1 MSGIY
6 IHIPFCKSRC
16 AYCDFFSTTQLSR
29 REAYVDALCK
39 EAKRRLATLN
49 SQLSTLPSIS
59 TIYFG
64 GGTPS
69 LLSPDQIARI
79 LQTIDAQ
86 QAIEITLETNPGDLT
101 PDYLRAVRE
110 AGVNRL
116 SIGIQSFDNEVL
128 RLIGRRHTAAEAKAA
143 VKAAQAAGFDN
154 ISIDLIYGIP
164 SLALY
169 TPQNQSDGAAPDSI
183 GINFQPHLLDIPTL
197 NSPLSAWEAQIEQA
211 LQLGVQHISTY
222 CLSYEEGTRMTRML
236 EQGEITEVDEDT
248 ENAMY
253 DLLVSQLKE
262 AGFEHY
268 EVSNFALPG
277 YRSRHNSSYW
287 NRTPYIGLGAGA
299 HSYDGARTRSWNP
312 DNLEEY
318 IRAMERGEDA
328 ATYETLTDTDLYNE
342 RIMLGLRTKEGI
354 AIDEL
359 HNPALATPFIA
370 KGLLK
375 KTSDNRLIA
384 TLQGIHILN
393 RIIEDLME

>member
-39 EAKRRLATLN
+39 EAKRRLATLD
-49 SQLSTLPSIS
+49 SKRSTPNPIT

-79 LQTIDAQ
+79 QQTIAAP
-86 QAIEITLETNPGDLT
+86 QAIEVTLEANPGDLT
-101 PDYLRAVRE
+101 PNYLRAVRE

-116 SIGIQSFDNEVL
+116 SIGIQSFDDEVL

-143 VKAAQAAGFDN
+143 VKAAKAAGFDN

-164 SLALY
+164 SQY
-169 TPQNQSDGAAPDSI
+169 S
-183 GINFQPHLLDIPTL
+183 TL
-197 NSPLSAWEAQIEQA
+197 NSQLSAWEAQIEQA

-222 CLSYEEGTRMTRML
+222 CLSYEEGTRMTHML
-236 EQGEITEVDEDT
+236 EQGEINEVDEDT

-268 EVSNFALPG
+268 EVSNFALSG
-277 YRSRHNSSYW
+277 YRSKHNSSYW

-318 IRAMERGEDA
+318 IRAQEMEETPHSESA
-328 ATYETLTDTDLYNE
+328 STMATYETLTDTDLYNE
-342 RIMLGLRTKEGI
+342 RIMLRLRTAEGI
-354 AIDEL
+354 AINEL
-359 HNPALATPFIA
+359 HNPTLATPYIER
-370 KGLLK
+370 GLLK
-375 KTSDNRLIA
+375 QTPDKRLVA

-393 RIIEDLME
+393 RIIEDLFSS

>member
-39 EAKRRLATLN
+39 EAKRRLATLD
-49 SQLSTLPSIS
+49 SKGSTPNPIT

-69 LLSPDQIARI
+69 LLSPDQIAHI
-79 LQTIDAQ
+79 LQTIDAP
-86 QAIEITLETNPGDLT
+86 QAIEVTLEANPGDLT
-101 PDYLRAVRE
+101 PNYLRAVRE

-116 SIGIQSFDNEVL
+116 SIGIQSFDDEVL

-143 VKAAQAAGFDN
+143 VKAAKAAGFDN

-164 SLALY
+164 SQY
-169 TPQNQSDGAAPDSI
+169 S
-183 GINFQPHLLDIPTL
+183 TL
-197 NSPLSAWEAQIEQA
+197 NSQLSAWEAQIEQA

-236 EQGEITEVDEDT
+236 EQGEINEVDEDT

-268 EVSNFALPG
+268 EVSNFALSG
-277 YRSRHNSSYW
+277 YRSKHNSSYW

-318 IRAMERGEDA
+318 IRAQEMEETPHSESA
-328 ATYETLTDTDLYNE
+328 STMATYETLTDTDLYNE
-342 RIMLGLRTKEGI
+342 RIMLRLRTAEGI
-354 AIDEL
+354 AINEL
-359 HNPALATPFIA
+359 HNPTLATPYIER
-370 KGLLK
+370 GLLK
-375 KTSDNRLIA
+375 QTPDKRLVA

-393 RIIEDLME
+393 RIIEDLFSS